1 MASPLAQGRDQMDVF
16 VGIDVA
22 KDRLDVAVRPSGE
35 SFVVAR
41 TGAGISEL
49 TTKLTTLSAQIIAIE
64 ATGGFE
70 TVVAAALAAA
80 QLPIVVV
87 NPAQIRAFA
96 QALGKRAKTDPID
109 AAVIAHFVEATKA
122 QPRPLPDETMRLLT
136 DLVTR
141 RRQIVEMM
149 AAEGQRERRLTDKR
163 LRKSILRL
171 RKALEKELAEIDGEI
186 DDHVRGSPVWAAKED
201 VLASVPGIGP
211 VIARTLIAQLPE
223 LGSLDRRKI
232 AALVGLAPWTRQSG
246 QWRGKS
252 FIGGGRKSVRS
263 ALFIAAMVASRYNPV
278 LKRFRDK
285 LVSAGKPK
293 LVALIAVAR
302 KLLTILNAIVRDKRP
317 WQPQSA

>member
-1 MASPLAQGRDQMDVF
+1 MDAII

-22 KDRLDVAVRPSGE
+22 KDRLDVAVRPSGQ

-49 TTKLTTLSAQIIAIE
+49 ASKLTALSPRLIALE

-70 TVVAAALAAA
+70 TVVAAGLAAA

-87 NPAQIRAFA
+87 NPAQVRAFA
-96 QALGKRAKTDPID
+96 RALGKRAKTDPID
-109 AAVIAHFVEATKA
+109 AAVIAHFAEATNA
-122 QPRPLPDETMRLLT
+122 QPRRLADETTRLLA
-136 DLVTR
+136 DLVAR

-149 AAEGQRERRLTDKR
+149 AAEGQRERRITAQR

-171 RKALEKELAEIDGEI
+171 RKAMDKELAEIDGAI
-186 DDHVRGSPVWAAKED
+186 DEQVRGSAVWAAKED
-201 VLASVPGIGP
+201 LLASVPGVGP
-211 VIARTLIAQLPE
+211 VIARTLIAELPE
-223 LGSLDRRKI
+223 LGSLDRHKI

-263 ALFIAAMVASRYNPV
+263 ALFLAAMVASRHNPT
-278 LKRFRDK
+278 LKLFRDR
-285 LVSAGKPK
+285 LVAAGKPK
-293 LVALIAVAR
+293 IVALIAVAR
-302 KLLTILNAIVRDKRP
+302 KLLTILNAILRDKRP
-317 WQPQSA
+317 WQLKTA